1 MDIVIAL
8 CVVLLVPTEGVSLQI
23 RGSESERSLSL
34 LSSGG
39 KIILS
44 KV

>member
-23 RGSESERSLSL
+23 RGSESERYL

>member
-8 CVVLLVPTEGVSLQI
+8 CVVLLLVPTEGVSLQI
-23 RGSESERSLSL
+23 RGSESERSL